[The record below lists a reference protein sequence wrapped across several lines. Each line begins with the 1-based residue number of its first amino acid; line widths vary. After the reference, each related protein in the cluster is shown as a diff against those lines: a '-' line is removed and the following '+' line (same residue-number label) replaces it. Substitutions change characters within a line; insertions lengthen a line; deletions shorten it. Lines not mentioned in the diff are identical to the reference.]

1 MSYLVSLES
10 PSTPTFLTG
19 AKASNLAHLLQAGM
33 SVPAA
38 CALTFRAFEN
48 HLQSLGKL
56 GATLIGEID
65 RLETA
70 EAVRCAE
77 LLRDLIIEAPFGD
90 TATVALQEA
99 LMQLGDGPL
108 SVRSSSNLED
118 RADFSFAGQH
128 DSFLNVT
135 GLDQLERDIK
145 KVWASAYSE
154 RAVSYLK
161 MLGRPVSQIRMGV
174 VLQHMVKADAAG
186 VAFSVHPVT
195 GDRDQAYLSAA
206 FGLGESVVGGEITPD
221 EIIVSRSEKSVLEYN
236 PGELTHKVTAD
247 AEGGTQ
253 EKRLTPTS
261 THVLNDADV
270 AMLVDALTSVEE
282 IFKGNPQDMEW
293 ALAGGELFL
302 LQARP
307 MVVKGNADGSVKW
320 QSPIPGASW
329 RHNWRLGEWIPDA
342 VTPLFSTW
350 VLPGL
355 VASREQFGTK
365 TFGWEDMTS
374 FSMPQPWFCIVNGYF
389 FTRMNFPGQGRR
401 KGRGKEGGKAKKA
414 PQSIEDQVSSLA
426 NRGERISRWRQEALP
441 AYVAHFED
449 HLAFD
454 VAKASLPEI
463 RDFVQM
469 LLNEA
474 GEFWSFI
481 APIGYGFEEMA
492 FKPFYESTLGEVS
505 KPHYSVL
512 FSGYPSRMLDAQVA
526 LAELANKVKQDN
538 VARDALLA
546 AECSVDGIATLPDWS
561 RAALASYDQEFG
573 HQVVSLDIYF
583 PTLGE
588 SPDYSLSALQAL
600 VSTDVADPAAKIQ
613 EVADKRDQA
622 VVGVLEMLSERE
634 DDQRMMQAMISYYQ
648 GNAMVRENANFYLQI
663 GWPHIRKAIL
673 EMGTRLTAM
682 QVIDEASQVFFLER
696 EELDGL
702 IALHGTDAAMPPL
715 ADEAAARHLVWQE
728 QRALKPPMMLSDGS
742 SPDSALTGVGAS
754 QGFDPD
760 TGVLSA
766 VGASPGVASGPVR
779 IVLTQDQASEFRA
792 GEVLVIR
799 AASPMFTPLMLLA
812 SGLVVEIGGGASHS
826 SLIAR
831 ELGLPTVV
839 KAEQA
844 TQVLENG
851 QLVQVNGE
859 TGEVSILDD

>member
-1 MSYLVSLES
+1 MSYVVNLES
-10 PSTPTFLTG
+10 KSTLTFLTG
-19 AKASNLAHLLQAGM
+19 AKASNLAHLLHAGM

-38 CALTFRAFEN
+38 CALTFRAFED
-48 HLQSLGKL
+48 HLQSLGEQ
-56 GATLIGEID
+56 GTTLISEID
-65 RLETA
+65 SQETA
-70 EAVRCAE
+70 EAVLCAE
-77 LLRDLIIEAPFGD
+77 LLRELIIEVPFCD
-90 TATVALQEA
+90 AATAALAEV
-99 LMQLGDGPL
+99 LGQLGDGPL

-128 DSFLNVT
+128 DSFLNVA
-135 GLDQLERDIK
+135 GVDQLERDIK

-174 VLQHMVKADAAG
+174 VLQHMVKADSAG

-206 FGLGESVVGGEITPD
+206 FGLGESVVSGEITPD
-221 EIIVSRSEKSVLEYN
+221 EIIVSRSDKSVLEYN
-236 PGELTHKVTAD
+236 PGELTHEVTED
-247 AEGGTQ
+247 VEGGTQ
-253 EKRLTPTS
+253 ERTLTQAS

-270 AMLVDALTSVEE
+270 ARLVDALTLVEE
-282 IFKGNPQDMEW
+282 LFKGNPQDMEW
-293 ALAGGELFL
+293 AVAGGDLFL

-307 MVVKGNADGSVKW
+307 MVVNGDADGSVKW

-355 VASREQFGTK
+355 VASREQFGTN

-389 FTRMNFPGQGRR
+389 FTRMNFPGRGGG
-401 KGRGKEGGKAKKA
+401 KGGSKAKKA
-414 PQSIEDQVSSLA
+414 PPSIEDRVNSLA
-426 NRGERISRWRQEALP
+426 NRGERISRWRQESLP

-454 VAKASLPEI
+454 VARASLPEI
-463 RDFVQM
+463 RDFVQV

-492 FKPFYESTLGEVS
+492 FKPFYESTLGDVS

-538 VARDALLA
+538 VARGALLA
-546 AECSVDGIATLPDWS
+546 AECSLEGIATLPEWL
-561 RAALASYDQEFG
+561 RASLASYDQEFG

-600 VSTDVADPAAKIQ
+600 VSTEVADPAAKIR

-622 VVGVLEMLSERE
+622 VAGVLEMLNERE

-663 GWPHIRKAIL
+663 GWPRIRKAIL
-673 EMGTRLTAM
+673 EIGIRLTAM
-682 QVIDEASQVFFLER
+682 QVINDASQVFFLER
-696 EELDGL
+696 DELDGL
-702 IALHGTDAAMPPL
+702 IELHGTDGTLPPL
-715 ADEAAARHLVWQE
+715 VDEVAARHLVWQE
-728 QRALKPPMMLSDGS
+728 QRALQPPMMLSDES
-742 SPDSALTGVGAS
+742 SSDSALTGVGVS
-754 QGFDPD
+754 QGYDPD
-760 TGVLSA
+760 TGVLSG

-779 IVLTQDQASEFRA
+779 IILTQEQASEFRA

-799 AASPMFTPLMLLA
+799 AASPMFTPMMLLA
-812 SGLVVEIGGGASHS
+812 AGLVVEIGGGASHS

-859 TGEVSILDD
+859 TGEVSILGD